1 MGIVVTA
8 GEREDERTR
17 LLPLLWEAGRERRES
32 ISIIL
37 PCWIEAEI
45 DAMAKS
51 EKKETALEVR

>member
-17 LLPLLWEAGRERRES
+17 LPLLWEAGRERRES

-37 PCWIEAEI
+37 PCRIEAEI